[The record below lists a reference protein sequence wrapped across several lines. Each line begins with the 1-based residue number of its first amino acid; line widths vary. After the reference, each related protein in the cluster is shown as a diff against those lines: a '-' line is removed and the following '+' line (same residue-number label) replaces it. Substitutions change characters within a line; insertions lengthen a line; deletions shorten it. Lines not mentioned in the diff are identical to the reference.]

1 MSELDN
7 VINGLDCGIRLKDFL
22 KAHLIEMENKDPD
35 EYKDTIHKLNDTKK
49 PINIETQEEL
59 DKYLSKIHHE
69 FVEEK
74 GLWDVSDT
82 SKIAQ
87 SIGINFVNCWY
98 NEYSFNFVMNMLRA
112 DFYSALVK
120 FSKEYPSVKQY
131 ILDNPK
137 FYAYLSQ
144 AWIEDS
150 DAPKTKL
157 MSYLHYIIG
166 E

>member
-1 MSELDN
+1 MEQINSLVDRLDSSIA
-7 VINGLDCGIRLKDFL
+7 VKDFL
-22 KAHLIEMENKDPD
+22 KRHL
-35 EYKDTIHKLNDTKK
+35 LNLYNSDRQRFNSTVEELKEATK
-49 PINIETQEEL
+49 PVNIETTEEL

-87 SIGINFVNCWY
+87 SIGINFANSWY

-112 DFYSALVK
+112 DFYSAISK
-120 FSKEYPSVKQY
+120 FSKEYPAIKQY
-131 ILDNPK
+131 LLDNPK
-137 FYAYLSQ
+137 FYAYLAQ

-157 MSYLHYIIG
+157 MSYLHNIIG